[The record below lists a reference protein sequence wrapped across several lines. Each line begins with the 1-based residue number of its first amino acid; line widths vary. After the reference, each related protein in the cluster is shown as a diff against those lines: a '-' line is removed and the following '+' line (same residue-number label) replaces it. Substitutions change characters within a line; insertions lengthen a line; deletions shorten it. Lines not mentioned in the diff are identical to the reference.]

1 MRRSCAGSSTCGGSF
16 QVCLRHHHKHRRRRR
31 WRRRR
36 RRRHR
41 HHGHYQGLLVFLFV
55 IFRRTVLLYR
65 YYHIKISSTKLLI
78 ITHHY
83 ITISKSLFE
92 AQHQILLII
101 RMLSQTT
108 RRTGQYILYYP
119 TISECDNII
128 EPLPVR

>member
-1 MRRSCAGSSTCGGSF
+1 MVGGETRAPSRSVSENYVKSI
-16 QVCLRHHHKHRRRRR
+16 
-31 WRRRR
+31 
-36 RRRHR
+36 
-41 HHGHYQGLLVFLFV
+41 LF
-55 IFRRTVLLYR
+55 FGRRTVILYR

-101 RMLSQTT
+101 MMLSQTT
-108 RRTGQYILYYP
+108 RHTGQYILYYP
-119 TISECDNII
+119 TVSECDNII